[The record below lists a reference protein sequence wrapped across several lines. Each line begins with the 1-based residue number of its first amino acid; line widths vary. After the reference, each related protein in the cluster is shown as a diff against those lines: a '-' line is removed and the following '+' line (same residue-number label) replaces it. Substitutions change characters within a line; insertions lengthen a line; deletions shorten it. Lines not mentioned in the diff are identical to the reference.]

1 MKKYPLNEVQYYS
14 RFRDMVED
22 LGEKYGD
29 APAISWFTR
38 AQKEMGVTYRQFR
51 DDVRYLQE
59 AFVQRGLNGK
69 HLAIVG
75 ENCYEWILVCFAAN
89 YCGSTAALVKI
100 AS

>member
-1 MKKYPLNEVQYYS
+1 MKKYPLNQVQYYS
-14 RFRDMVED
+14 RFRDMIED

-69 HLAIVG
+69 NG
-75 ENCYEWILVCFAAN
+75 RNGFE
-89 YCGSTAALVKI
+89 
-100 AS
+100 